1 MDLFGIRAVCWQLL
15 LVLSILLSGCGGGA
29 SGSPSS
35 STSTT
40 TATLTATLVDNKGL
54 PNNNVTVGVQSTI
67 KINLQDSTGKAIPNA
82 IVAVTNTTTTASLV
96 PSSGSTL
103 TDATGNAVMGM
114 VGVAEAADTVTVT
127 ATYKLTDGSSKSTS
141 VSLNYVVVPNRT
153 QTSGPVLSVSLF
165 DASGAA
171 SNRVPI
177 GGQSTIKINLLDAA
191 KTPVANAII
200 TVRNAL
206 TTATL
211 IPASGSTLTD
221 KSGNASLILTGV
233 SEAADTLTVTA
244 SIKATDGST
253 QEVTATLNYLSSGTG
268 GSSLMVSL
276 LDSTGAK
283 NSLLAVGAQS
293 TISVSVFDAQGKPVP
308 KAIVTASNTSTTAT
322 LVPASGSAL
331 TDANGVATLGLLGVA
346 QAADTLK
353 ITASFT
359 QADGTSATLTQT
371 LNYAVTPASATPP
384 AARPT
389 LTLRLTASGGGS
401 QVQTGV
407 QSRLVATALGSDG
420 KPVPD
425 VIVTFSND
433 STYATFSPA
442 SATALTDV
450 NGQASI
456 NVTGTAKLGADVLRA
471 SATLPSASGVDADLT
486 ASVNYQVIASTAS
499 SETLTLSLVDAQGLA
514 TNSISAGKNG
524 TLSATLNDA
533 KGVPISNA
541 VVSFDVDSTTLVS
554 LPTQSALT
562 NSAGVASTAI
572 VPNAG
577 AANGVATVTV
587 SAQFN
592 GKVLTA
598 TKSFNVI
605 SAAPTPRN
613 ITIAYRSGAS
623 NIPAGSSVG
632 ITATI
637 VDATT
642 GITFTDAI
650 PVTFSSACALQG
662 RATITSPVI
671 NINGTVTST
680 YTDTGCGS
688 NDVITV
694 SVAFGGSTRSSTSNI
709 AIASPKAASL
719 IFVSATPSSLGIKG
733 SGVAET
739 SQVVFRL
746 VDINGNPI
754 AGQQINFSLDTRPG
768 GAALNSSSAL
778 TDINGQVTALLQS
791 GTIGAPLT
799 VNAVLASDPSISTQ
813 SARLFISTRIPHQ
826 NGFSLATSLFNP
838 EFQDVDGAE
847 VSVTVSAS
855 DRFGNPV
862 PDGTAVS
869 FRTPSGIGRF
879 IDTSTGAPAGSCLT
893 KDSTCTIKLISG
905 GNRTQ
910 IYDHGLM
917 SVMAYAVGEDSFS
930 DLNGDGVFSVGDIY
944 PPQPPGGSNSTGATY
959 NRGEAFIDAN
969 LNGIRDAGEEFID
982 YNNDGIYNAPD
993 NLYRG
998 YACAAGAAC
1007 ASAKTRHVYRNLL
1020 IVWSGSTAKFTA
1032 LQNVNA
1038 SGNIVISSGGSCS
1051 AGASTTVVLRITDQN
1066 NHVLPAGTTI
1076 ALTTTNGA
1084 LDDNSTSFTVPNT
1097 TQVQDYPIVIK
1108 SDATLD
1114 TTTGLCTNTTPS
1126 GALTITVTTPRGI
1139 VTKRS
1144 YTVLD

>member
-1 MDLFGIRAVCWQLL
+1 MDVFGIRAVCWHLL
-15 LVLSILLSGCGGGA
+15 LVLSILLTGCGGGA

-35 STSTT
+35 TTTTT
-40 TATLTATLVDNKGL
+40 TATLTATLVDNTGV
-54 PNNNVTVGVQSTI
+54 PNNNVAIGVQSTL
-67 KINLQDSTGKAIPNA
+67 KISVLDSTGKPIPNA
-82 IVAVTNTTTTASLV
+82 IVTVANSTATATLV

-103 TDATGNAVMGM
+103 SDAAGNAVMGM

-127 ATYKLTDGSSKSTS
+127 ATYKLSDGSSKSSS
-141 VSLNYVVVPNRT
+141 VSLNYVVVPNRA
-153 QTSGPVLSVSLF
+153 QANGPVLTVSLF
-165 DASGAA
+165 NASGAA
-171 SNRVPI
+171 SNRVSI
-177 GGQSTIKINLLDAA
+177 GGQSTIKINLLDTARQ
-191 KTPVANAII
+191 PVADAII
-200 TVRNAL
+200 TVRNSL

-211 IPASGSTLTD
+211 VPASGSTLTD
-221 KSGNASLILTGV
+221 KSGNATLTLTGV

-244 SIKATDGST
+244 SFKSGGVAQEATT
-253 QEVTATLNYLSSGTG
+253 TLNYLSSGTG

-276 LDSTGAK
+276 LDSSGAA
-283 NSLLAVGAQS
+283 NSLLAVGTQS
-293 TISVSVFDAQGKPVP
+293 TISVMVFDALGKPVP
-308 KAIVTASNTSTTAT
+308 KAIVTASNSSTTAT

-331 TDANGVATLGLLGVA
+331 TDANGRATLGLLGVA

-353 ITASFT
+353 VTTSFT
-359 QADGTSATLTQT
+359 QSDGSTATLTQL
-371 LNYAVTPASATPP
+371 LNYAVTPASGSA

-389 LTLRLTASGGGS
+389 LSLRLTASGGGS

-407 QSRLVATALGSDG
+407 QSKLVATALAADG

-442 SATALTDV
+442 SATALTDA

-456 NVTGTAKLGADVLRA
+456 NVTGTAKLGADILRA
-471 SATLPSASGVDADLT
+471 SASLPSASGVDADVT
-486 ASVNYQVIASTAS
+486 ASVNYQVVASTLS
-499 SETLTLSLVDAQGLA
+499 SESLTLSLVDAQNMA

-524 TLSATLNDA
+524 TLTATLTDA
-533 KGVPISNA
+533 RGAPIPNA
-541 VVSFDVDSTTLVS
+541 VLSFDVDSNTLVN

-587 SAQFN
+587 TAQFG
-592 GKVLTA
+592 GKVVTA
-598 TKSFNVI
+598 VKSFNVI
-605 SAAPTPRN
+605 SSAPTPRN
-613 ITIAYRSGAS
+613 ITVAYRSGAAS
-623 NIPAGSSVG
+623 IPSGSSVG
-632 ITATI
+632 ITASI

-642 GITFTDAI
+642 GLPFTDAI
-650 PVTFSSACALQG
+650 PVLFSSACSLQG

-671 NINGTVTST
+671 NVGGTVNST
-680 YTDTGCGS
+680 YTDAGCGN
-688 NDVITV
+688 NDVITA
-694 SVAFGGSTRSSTSNI
+694 SVVFGGSTRSSTVNI

-768 GAALNSSSAL
+768 GAALNSSFAL
-778 TDINGQVTALLQS
+778 TDTNGQVTALLQA

-799 VNAVLASDPSISTQ
+799 VNAVLASDPSINTQ

-826 NGFSLATSLFNP
+826 NGFTLAATLLNP
-838 EFQDVDGAE
+838 EFLDEDGAE
-847 VSVTVSAS
+847 ITVTASLS

-869 FRTPSGIGRF
+869 FRTPSGVGRF
-879 IDTSTGAPAGSCLT
+879 IDTSNGSPAGSCLV
-893 KDSTCTIKLISG
+893 KDSACTIKLISS
-905 GNRTQ
+905 GNRSQ
-910 IYDHGLM
+910 IYDNGLM
-917 SVMAYAVGEDSFS
+917 SIMAYAVGEDSFS
-930 DLNGDGVFSVGDIY
+930 DLNGDGVFSVGDIF
-944 PPQPPGGSNSTGATY
+944 PPQPPGGSNSGGASY
-959 NRGEAFIDAN
+959 NRGEAFIDSN
-969 LNGIRDAGEEFID
+969 LNGVRDFNEEFID

-998 YACAAGAAC
+998 YSCAAGAAC
-1007 ASAKTRHVYRNLL
+1007 SSAKTRHVYRNML
-1020 IVWSGSTAKFTA
+1020 IVWSGSTARFNA
-1032 LQNVNA
+1032 LQGVNA
-1038 SGNIVISSGGSCS
+1038 SGNIVISSGGACS
-1051 AGASTTVVLRITDQN
+1051 AGASSTVVLRITDQN
-1066 NHVLPAGTTI
+1066 NHVLPFGTTI
-1076 ALTTTNGA
+1076 AVATTNGT
-1084 LDDNSTSFTVPNT
+1084 LDENSASFTVPNT

-1114 TTTGLCTNTTPS
+1114 ATTGLCTNTTPS
-1126 GALTITVTTPRGI
+1126 GAMTITVTTPRGI

-1144 YTVLD
+1144 YAVQD